1 MNQNNCTKYGGI
13 TLKLN
18 IRKKLIIISSLLLIV
33 PILVL
38 GSVSYYFAKTQLESK
53 GETILKNGV
62 KQAVQLMKAKQ
73 FDVEQGNLTLE
84 EAQEAVRIELLG
96 VKDSE
101 NKRPISKNIDLGENG
116 YFIAYTGN
124 GIEAM
129 HPSLEGVDVWGAE
142 DKSGNGFLLVQEQI
156 KIAKN
161 GGGTLAYTWTLPNSD
176 KTGMKISYQ
185 EYFEPWDWIVSA
197 SAYKM
202 DFNKSANTILIVI
215 LVILLI
221 SAVVGITVIILF
233 SGHIARPIHAIS
245 TSLFEMSNNNL
256 TVQPIVIKNKDE
268 IGVLAEAYNKLL
280 VNLNELIKAMQNSSH
295 TVTELSSS
303 LVEITDQ
310 TTTAINEVTQTIQEV
325 AKAVH
330 EEAEV
335 TEGAVVKV
343 NELSKSIET
352 VTLGTS
358 KGENLSGLALTLSA
372 DGLDAVKNLIM
383 ATAKTNDSTTRIED
397 VILKV
402 TESTGKIHV
411 FTDTIKSISGQT
423 NLLALNAS
431 IEAAR
436 AGEAGR
442 GFAVV
447 ADEIRKLAEESAN
460 AVSEIGALIAEID
473 GHSKLSVSTMN
484 ELKTVTVDQS
494 ASVDLTQRKFEE
506 IANGVEKLNL
516 VLKEIQKE
524 ASRMNTLKD
533 YIVDA
538 MTGISASTEE
548 TSASTEEVSA
558 STEEQLAGM
567 TEINAQTERLSQLA
581 KELEG
586 IIRNFRI

>member
-1 MNQNNCTKYGGI
+1 M
-13 TLKLN
+13 KLT
-18 IRKKLIIISSLLLIV
+18 IRKKLIIISSLLLIL
-33 PILVL
+33 PILIL
-38 GSVSYYFAKTQLESK
+38 GSVSYFFAKTQLETK

-62 KQAVQLMKAKQ
+62 KQAVQLMEAKQ
-73 FDVEQGNLTLE
+73 QEVEKGNLTLE
-84 EAQEAVRIELLG
+84 EAQEAVRVELLG
-96 VKDSE
+96 IKDAE

-124 GIEAM
+124 GVEAM
-129 HPSLEGVDVWGAE
+129 HPSLEGKDVWAVE
-142 DKSGNGFLLVQEQI
+142 DKSGNGFLFVQEQI

-161 GGGTLAYTWTLPNSD
+161 GGGPLAYTWTLPNSE
-176 KTGMKISYQ
+176 KTAMKISYQ
-185 EYFEPWDWIVSA
+185 EYYEPWDWVVSA

-202 DFNKSANTILIVI
+202 DFNKSANAILIVI
-215 LVILLI
+215 LIILVG
-221 SAVVGITVIILF
+221 SAIIGITVILLF
-233 SGHIARPIHAIS
+233 AGHIARPIQAIS
-245 TSLFEMSNNNL
+245 NSLFEMSNNNL
-256 TVQPIVIKNKDE
+256 TVSPINIKNKDE
-268 IGVLAEAYNKLL
+268 IGILAEAYNKLL
-280 VNLNELIKAMQNSSH
+280 TNLHALIQAMQNSSH
-295 TVTELSSS
+295 TVTGLSVS

-343 NELSKSIET
+343 NELSKSIEM
-352 VTLGTS
+352 VTDGTTR
-358 KGENLSGLALTLSA
+358 GENLSSLASTLSTE
-372 DGLDAVKNLIM
+372 GLDAVKKLIF
-383 ATAKTNDSTTRIED
+383 ATAKTNESTTRIED

-411 FTDTIKSISGQT
+411 FTNTIQGISGQT

-447 ADEIRKLAEESAN
+447 AEEIRKLAEESAS
-460 AVSEIGALIAEID
+460 AVSEIGELITEID
-473 GHSKLSVSTMN
+473 SHSKLSIETMK
-484 ELKTVTVDQS
+484 ELKTVTIDQS
-494 ASVDLTQRKFEE
+494 ISVDMTKHKFEE
-506 IANGVEKLNL
+506 IAQGVEKLNK
-516 VLKEIQKE
+516 VLLEIQKE
-524 ASRMNTLKD
+524 TVRMNTLKEH
-533 YIVDA
+533 IVDA

-567 TEINAQTERLSQLA
+567 TEINHQTERLSQLA
-581 KELEG
+581 KELES
-586 IIRNFRI
+586 IIQNFRI